1 MNDILKDGEL
11 VESDTKVAEKG
22 LVDEKN
28 DTLLRE
34 RLDNFLKVCFPT
46 SYSRLFDW
54 QKDAILKMYKWM
66 KDHPDDSIIFARGFN
81 RNSHYYILATLFR
94 SMYDVDETLL

>member
-1 MNDILKDGEL
+1 MNNILKDGEL

-34 RLDNFLKVCFPT
+34 RLDNFLKVCLPDAE
-46 SYSRLFDW
+46 LFEW

-66 KDHPDDSIIFARGFN
+66 KDHPDDSIVFARGPN
-81 RNSHYYILATLFR
+81 KNSYYYILATLFR